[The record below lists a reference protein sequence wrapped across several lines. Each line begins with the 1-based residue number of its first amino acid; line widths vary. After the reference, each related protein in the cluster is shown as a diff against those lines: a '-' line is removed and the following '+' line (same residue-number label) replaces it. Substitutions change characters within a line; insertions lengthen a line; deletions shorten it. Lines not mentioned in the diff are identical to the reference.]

1 MLGLASYQ
9 DALRALGRRF
19 EAAAEVQI
27 VERADLAC
35 VEITTS
41 QGSHRLGPPDLEEV
55 VIASHAHRGEQRAAG
70 PVSDLLR
77 SVGLALDDLHARDI
91 SLELKPDAL
100 TVRFSDGRE
109 LTYAGE
115 ELDALRRSAAARR
128 NGQPLKRVLILQAD
142 VNSALHLRELLVAE
156 FAVQALPTPLARA
169 VVAAAEAPDLVLAQT
184 SSATVEAL
192 QMLRAGAHT
201 AAVPILV
208 VAGRDH
214 VLDQTEYFGAGAD
227 DLLQEPIQPALL
239 RARVRTWLLR
249 GRTESDP
256 YYSGSSHGLAIDQ
269 SHDGRRPRQL

>member
-19 EAAAEVQI
+19 EAATDVRI
-27 VERADLAC
+27 VEQADPAC

-41 QGSHRLGPPDLEEV
+41 QGAHRLGPADLEEV

-77 SVGLALDDLHARDI
+77 SVGLALDDLHARNVC
-91 SLELKPDAL
+91 LELKPEAL
-100 TVRFSDGRE
+100 TVRFSAGRE
-109 LTYAGE
+109 LSYAGE

-128 NGQPLKRVLILQAD
+128 NGQPLKRVLILQAE
-142 VNSALHLRELLVAE
+142 VNSAVHLRELLVAE

-169 VVAAAEAPDLVLAQT
+169 VVATAEAPDLVLAQT
-184 SSATVEAL
+184 SGATLDAL
-192 QMLRAGAHT
+192 QMLRAGPHT

-214 VLDQTEYFGAGAD
+214 VLDQAQYFGAGAD
-227 DLLQEPIQPALL
+227 DVLQEPIQPALL

-249 GRTESDP
+249 GRTETDP
-256 YYSGSSHGLAIDQ
+256 YYSGRSHGPAIDQ
-269 SHDGRRPRQL
+269 SHDGRSPRHL